1 MKKML
6 MIQTGSSIC
15 SARFG
20 PGCTAGS
27 RTGQAFAVFLLI
39 MMMAVLLPACSTTG
53 QQTAEVDVIDV
64 EEGNYRYDAWR
75 PDKSGE
81 YAAINVLL
89 DEADVLIQ
97 RQAYDAAADKI
108 ERVLRIRPD
117 YAAAWSRLSWL
128 ALQTDSPQ
136 RSVFM
141 AKRSNSL
148 AQANPELQSLNW
160 TFIRAASMVLNDDD
174 SYFRANQKIDSL
186 KAF

>member
-1 MKKML
+1 MPVIML
-6 MIQTGSSIC
+6 LLLSLIQLL
-15 SARFG
+15 
-20 PGCTAGS
+20 AG
-27 RTGQAFAVFLLI
+27 
-39 MMMAVLLPACSTTG
+39 CSTTG
-53 QQTAEVDVIDV
+53 QPTVDAVSTEV

-75 PDKSGE
+75 PNSSE
-81 YAAINVLL
+81 EFAAINVLL
-89 DEADVLIQ
+89 DEADVLMQ

-128 ALQTDSPQ
+128 ALQTDSPK

-148 AQANPELQSLNW
+148 AQADPELQSLNW
-160 TFIRAASMVLNDDD
+160 SFIRAASKALNDEDTF
-174 SYFRANQKIDSL
+174 FRANQKIESL

>member
-1 MKKML
+1 MAIL
-6 MIQTGSSIC
+6 
-15 SARFG
+15 A
-20 PGCTAGS
+20 
-27 RTGQAFAVFLLI
+27 LL
-39 MMMAVLLPACSTTG
+39 LSACSTTG
-53 QQTAEVDVIDV
+53 RQSAQVDVIEV

-75 PDKSGE
+75 PDQSDE

-89 DEADVLIQ
+89 DEADVLMQ

-128 ALQTDSPQ
+128 ALQTDSPK

-148 AQANPELQSLNW
+148 AQADPELQSLNW
-160 TFIRAASMVLNDDD
+160 RFIRAASRVLNDDD
-174 SYFRANQKIDSL
+174 SYFRAKQKIEAL